1 MSPCHKRQPLILCN
15 QKYHYT
21 AAGLLFDWFEFSGLT
36 KYKLQQIFCS
46 EESNPVKLETS
57 QTDSERVLVKIVY
70 LTSEEAA
77 SVEASFP
84 YPRGY
89 PFETTWDFPACSL
102 GSCKRPDAGFA
113 THLMGLSQW
122 RHVAACWPACCCLLA
137 HSWVKW
143 WTRRRASAEHSSE
156 FGWSWTRGS
165 PERKPCIIFVNGSY
179 CLCFSFPLIG
189 AISLADVDRFNS
201 TVGEN
206 LFKPRTRVT
215 RFGDTSLL
223 WQQFKSLWEILE
235 GL

>member
-1 MSPCHKRQPLILCN
+1 MGFEARRALRKRSRPAKKLVILVQPAMPFLSLVLLEIQNNIYYISLPLMSPCHKRQPLILCN

-122 RHVAACWPACCCLLA
+122 RHVAAC
-137 HSWVKW
+137 
-143 WTRRRASAEHSSE
+143 
-156 FGWSWTRGS
+156 
-165 PERKPCIIFVNGSY
+165 
-179 CLCFSFPLIG
+179 
-189 AISLADVDRFNS
+189 
-201 TVGEN
+201 
-206 LFKPRTRVT
+206 
-215 RFGDTSLL
+215 
-223 WQQFKSLWEILE
+223 
-235 GL
+235 